1 MCCFNAGTER
11 SHNKLPGSSV
21 KDLSWDSCRHMSND
35 VKMTHS
41 VDSLK
46 SQTFNT
52 LQGENCEMIYNNC
65 CDLCESHLE
74 NAKSANGKPR
84 VNGYQLCDKFRKC
97 DIGGQCCA
105 ARFPMSSNEHFTH
118 RFMCYQHKKPSARI
132 EPCQMEE
139 GAKWGSHSKDDLITD
154 ETAATLVSAD
164 TLDLYSG
171 VDQDWQRIWLHIK
184 PFGRRTPIKGARPAE
199 DEDVSVASCDKVGQP
214 TDVHAPDRRR
224 AHGRR
229 QNADGYPAPR
239 AMVDSNT
246 NQNNHC
252 DAWTPACGDIAS
264 GNRKSRS
271 LLPDESRGVTIQAV
285 RDAQLAGNSP
295 ASRDKDEIVLSSTS
309 SGHGHL
315 ERDECDRCMPSLS
328 RNESSLLLRVGRV
341 FVGGTCLGEQWPSA
355 HKRPVDAAAGDGRDL
370 LKPAWSSTP
379 SVVASML
386 ASLSAK
392 DILRPVKTRPGVVCS
407 SQMSHGRHHHVDDNV
422 NNSNNNKYYTSD
434 DTDTDTERLMTNYA
448 SYDSVGR
455 RATVHQRG
463 VPSVTKRSNDTC
475 DDSESANDNM
485 CRGDHAADPSKGDPG
500 DNDNYRQVFTI
511 MTSHGISMTT
521 NIDTI

>member
-1 MCCFNAGTER
+1 
-11 SHNKLPGSSV
+11 
-21 KDLSWDSCRHMSND
+21 MSND

-46 SQTFNT
+46 SHTFNT
-52 LQGENCEMIYNNC
+52 LQGENCEMIYQNC
-65 CDLCESHLE
+65 CDLCESHNGLLAK
-74 NAKSANGKPR
+74 AKSANPQ

-118 RFMCYQHKKPSARI
+118 RFMCYQHKKSSARI
-132 EPCQMEE
+132 EPCPMEE
-139 GAKWGSHSKDDLITD
+139 VARSASHSKDDLITD
-154 ETAATLVSAD
+154 ETPATLVSAD
-164 TLDLYSG
+164 SLDLYSG
-171 VDQDWQRIWLHIK
+171 VDHDWQRIWLHIK

-199 DEDVSVASCDKVGQP
+199 DEDVSVASGDKVAQP
-214 TDVHAPDRRR
+214 TDVHAPDKRR
-224 AHGRR
+224 A
-229 QNADGYPAPR
+229 QNADADPAPR
-239 AMVDSNT
+239 ATVDSNT

-252 DAWTPACGDIAS
+252 DAWTPACGDIAG

-271 LLPDESRGVTIQAV
+271 MLPEECRGMTIHAV

-295 ASRDKDEIVLSSTS
+295 ASRGKGEIVLSSTS
-309 SGHGHL
+309 SGHKHL
-315 ERDECDRCMPSLS
+315 ERDNECDRGLPSWS

-379 SVVASML
+379 SVVASVL

-392 DILRPVKTRPGVVCS
+392 DIPRPVKTRPGVVCS
-407 SQMSHGRHHHVDDNV
+407 SQTSHGRHHHVDDNV
-422 NNSNNNKYYTSD
+422 NNSNNSKYYTSD

-448 SYDSVGR
+448 SYDSVSR

-463 VPSVTKRSNDTC
+463 VPSVTKRFNDTC
-475 DDSESANDNM
+475 DDNERAKDNM
-485 CRGDHAADPSKGDPG
+485 CRDDHAANPSKGDNG
-500 DNDNYRQVFTI
+500 DNHNYRQVFTI
-511 MTSHGISMTT
+511 MTSHGHFHHNEHLYILRNKCHNYTT
-521 NIDTI
+521 SNSTYFYVSTTIGGLLHELNVQ